1 MDIMLKSLTNI
12 DRCDVN
18 DMANYYGQ
26 SQHNSMTLCTANRG
40 CGLRFGAPL
49 IEKDEYD

>member
-18 DMANYYGQ
+18 DMANYYEHSESNYSGQ
-26 SQHNSMTLCTANRG
+26 SQHNSMTLCNANRG
-40 CGLRFGAPL
+40 C
-49 IEKDEYD
+49 